1 MWPALRSRLVQSCTR
16 LLWIRSSGANL
27 KKKETKLN
35 PPEDDK
41 QFILLET
48 SYDVQQQMLI
58 DFFTTCYDFWF
69 GQADLTFAN
78 QS

>member
-27 KKKETKLN
+27 KKKEKKLN

-41 QFILLET
+41 RFVLLET
-48 SYDVQQQMLI
+48 SHDVQ
-58 DFFTTCYDFWF
+58 
-69 GQADLTFAN
+69 
-78 QS
+78 